1 LFELGVRGRSSDREV
16 MNPTGVGGFHQVV
29 SKTNKNI
36 LSLFVEQQ
44 TKKEE
49 RKVGILRGNFTL
61 LGGDAVKSCHQEG
74 AEKTQR
80 WKKK

>member
-1 LFELGVRGRSSDREV
+1 MCYQSQRKIF
-16 MNPTGVGGFHQVV
+16 
-29 SKTNKNI
+29 

-44 TKKEE
+44 KKEEE

-74 AEKTQR
+74 TEKMQR